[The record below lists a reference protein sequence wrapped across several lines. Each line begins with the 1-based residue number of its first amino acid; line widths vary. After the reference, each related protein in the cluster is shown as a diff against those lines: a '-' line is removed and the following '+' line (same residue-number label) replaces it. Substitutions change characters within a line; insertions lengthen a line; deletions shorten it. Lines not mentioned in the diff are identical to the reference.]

1 MKYRHVNIV
10 AEVGLNHSG
19 DIEKAK
25 RLIRIAGV
33 AGCDYVKFQ
42 KREPD
47 ICVPEEKKLE
57 LKTVPWR
64 EGKTTYLQYKKDM
77 EFSKEQYLELAE
89 EAEKYNMELFA
100 SVWDIPSAEFMEDIT
115 GICKIP
121 SAMITDIPLLEYCD
135 KAFSYKIMSTG
146 MSTQEEIQIAID
158 KLEPQ
163 VVMHTNSVYPTP
175 VKDLNLGYINYLQKM
190 YPDQFDVGFS
200 SHYYG
205 IVPCFAAVAM
215 GASWIEVH
223 VCEDHS
229 DWGSDQSSSVEPAG
243 LFKLVKGIR
252 DLELALSKGNEERTL
267 YPGEEKKR
275 KDLRK

>member
-64 EGKTTYLQYKKDM
+64 EGKTTYLQYKKDI

>member
-10 AEVGLNHSG
+10 AEIGINHNG
-19 DIEKAK
+19 DVDKAI
-25 RLIRIAGV
+25 RLMRVAAS
-33 AGCDYVKFQ
+33 AGCDWVKFQ
-42 KREPD
+42 KRDPNT
-47 ICVPEEKKLE
+47 CVPEAKKAE
-57 LKTVPWR
+57 LKSVPWS
-64 EGKTTYLQYKKDM
+64 EKKTTYLDYKKYL
-77 EFSKEQYLELAE
+77 EFGSKEYAKLYN
-89 EAEKYNMELFA
+89 EAESLNIGLFA
-100 SVWDIPSAEFMEDIT
+100 SVWDTTSAKFMNNFST
-115 GICKIP
+115 MCKIP
-121 SAMITDIPLLEYCD
+121 SALITDAELLAYCCSHFD
-135 KAFSYKIMSTG
+135 FRIMSTG

>member
-10 AEVGLNHSG
+10 AEVGLNHNG
-19 DIEKAK
+19 DIEKAL

-64 EGKTTYLQYKKDM
+64 EGKTTYLQYKKDI

-100 SVWDIPSAEFMEDIT
+100 SVWDIPSAEFMEEIT

-135 KAFSYKIMSTG
+135 KAFSYKITSTG
-146 MSTQEEIQIAID
+146 MSTQEEIDLAID
-158 KLEPQ
+158 TLYPD

-215 GASWIEVH
+215 GANMIEVH
-223 VCEDHS
+223 ICEDHS

-252 DLELALSKGNEERTL
+252 DLELALSKGNEDRTL